1 MEHSKA
7 IYKQRNRRRFRVRKR
22 LRGSAERPRLSVTRS
37 HKHMSAQLID
47 DLAGKTLASAS
58 TMDKELSGSLKYGGN
73 TDAATAVGKA
83 IAERAKAA
91 GIESVCFDRGSY
103 KYHGRVAALADAA
116 REAGLQF

>member
-7 IYKQRNRRRFRVRKR
+7 IFKQRNRRRFRVRKSI
-22 LRGSAERPRLSVTRS
+22 RGTAERPRLSVTRS

-58 TMDKELSGSLKYGGN
+58 TMDKELSGSVKYGGN
-73 TDAATAVGKA
+73 VDAATAVGKA
-83 IAERAKAA
+83 IAERAKGA
-91 GIESVCFDRGSY
+91 GIEQVCFDRGSY

-116 REAGLQF
+116 REGGLQF

>member
-22 LRGSAERPRLSVTRS
+22 LRGSAERPRLCVTRS
-37 HKHMSAQLID
+37 HKHMSAQLVD
-47 DLAGKTLASAS
+47 DLSGKTLVSAS
-58 TMDKELSGSLKYGGN
+58 TMDKDLSGSVKYGGN

-91 GIESVCFDRGSY
+91 GIETVCFDRGSY
-103 KYHGRVAALADAA
+103 KYHGRVAALAAAA